1 MLSFRWPRW
10 PFVRTHAKQLDRVQ
24 KAMYRSILGFKQ
36 GPSDDAGSFYRR
48 VYRTTNAYFRERGLW
63 SVLWAKSVLAWIVH
77 VVRNSNLSCWSTA
90 LLQLV
95 PVNELARRRTQ
106 FQGRTQTRATPGFVN
121 KQYLD
126 CVVDA
131 YEYLCEQNIPTA
143 FVFDRAVLS
152 DGTPADFETLMQHL

>member
-1 MLSFRWPRW
+1 MALCTHSCKAARPRAE
-10 PFVRTHAKQLDRVQ
+10 V
-24 KAMYRSILGFKQ
+24 FKQ
-36 GPSDDAGSFYRR
+36 GPSDDVGSLNRR
-48 VYRTTNAYFRERGLW
+48 VYRTTNAHCRERGLW
-63 SVLWAKSVLAWIVH
+63 SILWAKSVLAWIVH

-121 KQYLD
+121 KRYLE

-131 YEYLCEQNIPTA
+131 YESLCEQHIPTA

-152 DGTPADFETLMQHL
+152 DGTLSTIETLMQHL